1 MSCWKE
7 KSLHWALNKFCG
19 LDTSTDF
26 AQAFWLMLCIWRV
39 PRKVPSLSLHHPV
52 PPKSLTHVKAR
63 HGKQNIISIYIYFW
77 INRSVFIFIS
87 NTLKSLQGLTKATRT
102 ELPSGIF
109 INTDM
114 QTQEV
119 AAQDITSL
127 LDLTTR
133 SVCASHALLHLTHTG
148 CGFFFFFC
156 RLALELIVWKFVIN
170 P

>member
-26 AQAFWLMLCIWRV
+26 AQEFWLMLCLWRV

-63 HGKQNIISIYIYFW
+63 HGKQNIIFIYIYFW

-114 QTQEV
+114 QTQEGSCPGYH
-119 AAQDITSL
+119 ITAWSNYKV
-127 LDLTTR
+127 
-133 SVCASHALLHLTHTG
+133 SVCFTCITTPDSHRMWLFLQACPWAHSVEI
-148 CGFFFFFC
+148 CY
-156 RLALELIVWKFVIN
+156 
-170 P
+170 